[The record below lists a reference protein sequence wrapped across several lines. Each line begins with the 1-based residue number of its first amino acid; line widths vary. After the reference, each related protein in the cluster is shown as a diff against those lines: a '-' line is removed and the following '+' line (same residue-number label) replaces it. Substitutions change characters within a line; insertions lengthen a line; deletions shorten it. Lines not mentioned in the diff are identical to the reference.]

1 MVGKVGLSPSLR
13 ETRGSDVANVQHG
26 DAKLGNACKTTVS
39 REKRKAMLL
48 CGGDVKGIVCAY
60 VVAKSPSA
68 SNQRPMR
75 DAVNRPFK
83 KRIDSG
89 YCAIFADPP
98 AQRLSAQSRQY
109 FGVHQFR
116 RYLAGDPLT
125 ASAARRPRRVPSKY
139 SYATDASTTCRATLT
154 APYRAPR
161 APRRSVLPNLPRNR
175 QLQGGWRCAGPIP
188 ITPTRARW
196 RAERRNSMC
205 VPCPWSKRG
214 DARGALP
221 VCP

>member
-116 RYLAGDPLT
+116 RYLAGPSDGVSSPETQAGAQQILVRYRCVDDVPGH
-125 ASAARRPRRVPSKY
+125 ADSSLSRSARTSAISF
-139 SYATDASTTCRATLT
+139 AEST
-154 APYRAPR
+154 
-161 APRRSVLPNLPRNR
+161 S
-175 QLQGGWRCAGPIP
+175 
-188 ITPTRARW
+188 
-196 RAERRNSMC
+196 
-205 VPCPWSKRG
+205 
-214 DARGALP
+214 
-221 VCP
+221 